1 MKPGKFVERSRKE
14 LLNSAVHWLFIFLH
28 RMSICVN
35 WCIITVQCCVSC
47 CSTAKCLRGKYTVI
61 PSLLALLPTP
71 LGHHGAPSWAPCATQ
86 QLPPSCVSYT
96 WQCIH
101 VSTTLLTHP
110 SLTFPT
116 SSSYVIMMR
125 LSVFFWSWRP
135 HLAAFPDSV
144 WKHLQIESSFENF
157 YILQN
162 LGRNELWKHRQ

>member
-35 WCIITVQCCVSC
+35 WCIITVSC
-47 CSTAKCLRGKYTVI
+47 CCTAKCLRCKYTVI

-71 LGHHGAPSWAPCATQ
+71 LGHHGVPSWAPCATQ
-86 QLPPSCVSYT
+86 QLPPSCVLYT

-110 SLTFPT
+110 SLTFPPPRICIHRFIL
-116 SSSYVIMMR
+116 YVFVSVPALEIG
-125 LSVFFWSWRP
+125 LSAPFFWIP
-135 HLAAFPDSV
+135 HICIKL
-144 WKHLQIESSFENF
+144 WYLFEHHTHCGF
-157 YILQN
+157 
-162 LGRNELWKHRQ
+162 HRVGHQVNS